1 MPVLSIDIEARLA
14 SFQDSLDKIGRQGEQ
29 MANRLNRA
37 FGVVKGSLAA
47 IGVSA
52 SVGAF
57 AAFVKSGIDAADEL
71 NKLSQKV
78 GVTVESLSAL
88 QYAAKL
94 SDLSNEQLA
103 SSLARLAKSASEAST
118 GTGDAA
124 DTFRA
129 IGVAVKDAQGN
140 LRGTEELLLDVADRL
155 SKMEDSAQKTA
166 IAMKLFGKSG
176 AELIPFL
183 NQGKAGIE
191 ALRKEAERLGI
202 IVSTETARAAEE
214 FNDNMTRLAAS
225 SEKTKIALVEG
236 LLPALLRVSERMAE
250 AARNGEGFLGLL
262 KSLTGLSP
270 FTDLQRASKEFAE
283 LVDEQLSIEREL
295 GQRTGKAGS
304 QELAALN
311 ERLNATKARIG
322 EVQKLLGVL
331 RGETNALGDPLGG
344 PEKKVKAPNLGD
356 QTDAAAAARVRIE
369 NEIKRLN
376 GAVKDQEADTGGAL
390 QILSTMLSQNLI
402 SFETY
407 YDKRRQLAEQSLNDT
422 VEAAKSEIAALSRL
436 RDILPKGS
444 ERIGVDAR
452 IEEAQSKIE
461 DAQRKFAQTSV
472 QTFFESK
479 KAAEDYAK
487 ALTDIEIQ
495 IKEIQG
501 DTVGAALGRFGQ
513 QTRELQLQA
522 QARGDTGA
530 LESVNALRQKVVA
543 QSEVNALLQQAQ
555 IINDQLANAE
565 ARINIDRQNGSA
577 GELTALQR
585 LSSARQAALPQ
596 LQQISDKY
604 REIANALGNP
614 VAIQQAENFKRTVD
628 ELAASAD
635 AVGNKFREIGEGAFA
650 QFFADVLDGTKSI
663 KDAFRDMGNSILREV
678 NKLVAQDIAK
688 KIFSS
693 FGGAS
698 SGGSGG
704 SGGAGF
710 IGTIASFFGSFF
722 GGFKADGGPVDP
734 GRGYIVGERGPEW
747 FMPKTAGTIV
757 PAGAGGTVINYSPTF
772 VIRGDQNTPQSRSQL
787 ASDALRGLEYGR
799 RNL

>member
-1 MPVLSIDIEARLA
+1 MPTLQIDIEARLA

-29 MANRLNRA
+29 MAGRLNKA

-47 IGVSA
+47 VGA
-52 SVGAF
+52 SLTVGAF
-57 AAFVKSGIDAADEL
+57 ASFVKSGIDAADGL

-94 SDLSNEQLA
+94 SDLSNEELG
-103 SSLARLAKSASEAST
+103 SSLAKLAKSASAAT
-118 GTGDAA
+118 AGTGDAA
-124 DTFRA
+124 DAFRA
-129 IGVAVKDAQGN
+129 IGVAVKDASGN
-140 LRGTEELLLDVADRL
+140 LRGTEDILLDIADRF
-155 SKMEDSAQKTA
+155 SKMQDSAGKTA
-166 IAMKLFGKSG
+166 IAMRLFGKSG

-183 NQGKAGIE
+183 NQGKAGLE

-202 IVSTETARAAEE
+202 IISGETARAAEE

-262 KSLTGLSP
+262 KSLGELSP
-270 FTDLQRASKEFAE
+270 FTDLQRASKELVE
-283 LVDEQLSIEREL
+283 LVDEQLSIEKEL
-295 GQRTGKAGS
+295 GRRTGKAGS
-304 QELAALN
+304 EEVAALN
-311 ERLNATKARIG
+311 ARLDATKTRVG

-331 RGETNALGDPLGG
+331 RGETDAFGDPKKA
-344 PEKKVKAPNLGD
+344 EAAKVKAPDLSG
-356 QTDAAAAARVRIE
+356 QADALAAARAKIE
-369 NEIKRLN
+369 NEIKRVN
-376 GAVKDQEADTGGAL
+376 NAVKDQEADTGGAL
-390 QILSTMLSQNLI
+390 QIMQTMLSQNLI

-422 VEAAKSEIAALSRL
+422 VASAQAEIASLRRL

-444 ERIGVDAR
+444 ERLGVDAR
-452 IEEAQSKIE
+452 IEDAQGKIE
-461 DAQRKFAQTSV
+461 DAQRKFAQTTV

-479 KAAEDYAK
+479 KAADDYAK
-487 ALTDIEIQ
+487 SLTDIEVQ

-513 QTRELQLQA
+513 QTRDLQLQA
-522 QARGDTGA
+522 QAKGDTGT
-530 LESVNALRQKVVA
+530 LERVAALRDQVGA
-543 QSEVNALLQQAQ
+543 QAKINGLLQQAQ
-555 IINDQLANAE
+555 IINDQLANSE
-565 ARINIDRQNGSA
+565 ARINIDRQAGSA

-585 LSSARQAALPQ
+585 LSNARQAALPQ
-596 LQQISDKY
+596 LRDIAERY
-604 REIANALGNP
+604 REIATSLGNP
-614 VAIQQAENFKRTVD
+614 VAIQQAENFKRQVD

-635 AVGNKFREIGEGAFA
+635 TLGNKFREIGESAFA
-650 QFFADVLDGTKSI
+650 QFFTDVVEGTKSV
-663 KDAFRDMGNSILREV
+663 KDAFASMGRSIISEI

-688 KIFSS
+688 RIFGSV
-693 FGGAS
+693 G
-698 SGGSGG
+698 GGS
-704 SGGAGF
+704 SGGAGGGF
-710 IGTIASFFGSFF
+710 LNTALSFVGSLF
-722 GGFKADGGPVDP
+722 GGFKAEGGPVMP
-734 GRGYIVGERGPEW
+734 GKGYIVGERGPEW
-747 FMPKTAGTIV
+747 FMPKTAGSIV
-757 PAGAGGTVINYSPTF
+757 PAGAGGTVIHYSPTF